1 MREEGKGKDNAD
13 EDWEKLDIKEITPMF
28 VLEGLAKRLVPIKY
42 KMWLKKRDDKIKI
55 IGKEML
61 MKSLEKNEN
70 EEQLSYE
77 KLKERFEKTHCKI
90 VNKSLFIKQTEN
102 TIILM
107 KETSITTSYRHLT
120 FYQPKYNKDNE
131 FTGMESKSFIK
142 AWFADKTMKR
152 YEDMAVYPPLE
163 CPATIFNLWK
173 PFEITKYKGDYV
185 KDEEGLEMFKNHIK
199 ILCGNDDNV
208 KEYIINWVAQMFQY
222 PAIKTIIPTFISK
235 EGAGKGSL
243 LELLSRLMGFT
254 KTLVTTTPS
263 RDVWG
268 SFNGL
273 MSENFLVNLNEM
285 SKKETME
292 SEGKIKGLITDPQL
306 TINKKGIDP
315 YVVNSFHRFITTTN
329 NEDPIKTKKDDR
341 RNIIIR
347 SSDEKCND
355 KEYFKNLRVK
365 FESINTMRTIY
376 DYLMGI
382 KGLDD
387 FHSIAMPKTAYQ
399 EDMKEQNRCFYDC
412 WLEDYIRKCQNEK
425 VENLELKGDSQY
437 KLFKEWCSLNGITF
451 ETSSIKMSLGI
462 KRLNIEGIT
471 CGVKKMDGN
480 YTQYNI
486 NKLKKHYKIGCLIK
500 LDY

>member
-1 MREEGKGKDNAD
+1 
-13 EDWEKLDIKEITPMF
+13 
-28 VLEGLAKRLVPIKY
+28 
-42 KMWLKKRDDKIKI
+42 
-55 IGKEML
+55 
-61 MKSLEKNEN
+61 
-70 EEQLSYE
+70 
-77 KLKERFEKTHCKI
+77 
-90 VNKSLFIKQTEN
+90 
-102 TIILM
+102 M
-107 KETSITTSYRHLT
+107 KETSITTSYRHLK

-131 FTGMESKSFIK
+131 FTGMEAKPFIK
-142 AWFADKTMKR
+142 AWFEDVTMKT
-152 YEDMAVYPPLE
+152 YEDMAIYPPPLK
-163 CPATIFNLWK
+163 CPDTIFNLWK
-173 PFEITKYKGDYV
+173 PFEITKYKGDYL

-222 PAIKTIIPTFISK
+222 PATKTIIPTFISK

-243 LELLSRLMGFT
+243 LELLCRLMGFT

-285 SKKETME
+285 SKKETLD

-306 TINKKGIDP
+306 TINKKGIDS
-315 YVVNSFHRFITTTN
+315 YTLISFHRFIITTN
-329 NEDPIKTKKDDR
+329 NEDPMKTKKDDR

-355 KEYFKNLRVK
+355 KEYFKNLREK
-365 FESINTMRTIY
+365 LENINVMRTIY
-376 DYLMGI
+376 DYLMDI
-382 KGLDD
+382 KGLHD
-387 FHSIAMPKTAYQ
+387 FHSIPMPKTAYQ

-412 WLEDYIRKCQNEK
+412 WVEDYIRKYENEK

-437 KLFKEWCSLNGITF
+437 KLFKEWCSANGITF

-462 KRLNIEGIT
+462 KRLNIEGIKT
-471 CGVKKMDGN
+471 GVQKRDGN

-500 LDY
+500 LDN